1 MSPYAR
7 VMRSFRPL
15 LSTVPRRRLQLCAA
29 RFAGKED
36 ALRRKREEEV
46 EEEAEEMYMI
56 GEELGM
62 IGEELHMIGK
72 ELYMSGRSY
81 HENRPEEAEA
91 HKQQQLR
98 EQEEGRGQ
106 WKRELASNSEE
117 AGLVAEESCVHER
130 LLRTSPS
137 VKLHLRCTIFHAVHC
152 TRHNFSAPPPP
163 PPLSS
168 TPPSYTDLSIL
179 PSTTGSTPRTTISH
193 TQPRPQPL
201 SPHSPD

>member
-36 ALRRKREEEV
+36 AL
-46 EEEAEEMYMI
+46 
-56 GEELGM
+56 
-62 IGEELHMIGK
+62 
-72 ELYMSGRSY
+72 
-81 HENRPEEAEA
+81 
-91 HKQQQLR
+91 
-98 EQEEGRGQ
+98 
-106 WKRELASNSEE
+106 
-117 AGLVAEESCVHER
+117 
-130 LLRTSPS
+130 
-137 VKLHLRCTIFHAVHC
+137 
-152 TRHNFSAPPPP
+152 PP
-163 PPLSS
+163 PPLGS

-179 PSTTGSTPRTTISH
+179 PSTTGSTPRTAISH